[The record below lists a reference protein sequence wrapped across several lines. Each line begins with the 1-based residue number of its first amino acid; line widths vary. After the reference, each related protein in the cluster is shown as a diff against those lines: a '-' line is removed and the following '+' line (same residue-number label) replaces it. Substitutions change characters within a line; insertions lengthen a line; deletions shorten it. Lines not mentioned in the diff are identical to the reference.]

1 MDTHDTC
8 GITHDQPMQE
18 GVVLTIE
25 PGLYIPDDRD
35 AFGPFAGIGV
45 CTWLCFHMFQ
55 QNAAWESHCTAG
67 VQQCST

>member
-45 CTWLCFHMFQ
+45 RTWLCFHTL
-55 QNAAWESHCTAG
+55 QNAAWQSCY
-67 VQQCST
+67 STSLH